1 MERRYSYD
9 EGMVLRTV
17 YLPKDLDENLRKL
30 AYEARKSKNEIIR
43 NLIVKALETYGEAQ
57 EEGEVVSEK
66 GTAKTET
73 YARAAVAA
81 R

>member
-17 YLPKDLDENLRKL
+17 YLPKDLDERLRKL
-30 AYEARKSKNEIIR
+30 AYEARTSKNEIIR
-43 NLIVKALETYGEAQ
+43 NLIHQALDMQATQ
-57 EEGEVVSEK
+57 EKPEVATKS
-66 GTAKTET
+66 
-73 YARAAVAA
+73 YAHAAAVAA